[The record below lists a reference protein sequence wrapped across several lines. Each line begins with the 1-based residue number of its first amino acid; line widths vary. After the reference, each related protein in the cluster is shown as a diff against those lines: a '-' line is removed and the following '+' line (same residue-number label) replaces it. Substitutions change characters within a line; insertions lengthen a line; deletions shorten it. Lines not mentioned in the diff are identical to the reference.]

1 MLEIREIEAEGPELE
16 TFREFLQEY
25 QSYLGIDLCFQNFQ
39 KELANPLGR
48 YTPPRGI
55 VMLAHW
61 NRDVAACGALQDLG
75 EGNCELKRIY
85 VRPAFRRKGIARSVS
100 EYLMRRAEEIGY
112 RAARLDTLKRLE
124 GAGAVSLAGIQRDR
138 ALQHC
143 SRARH
148 RLYGAGARRA
158 RSITFSGEAG

>member
-1 MLEIREIEAEGPELE
+1 MLEIREIEAEGPDLE

-48 YTPPRGI
+48 YTPPKGI

-61 NRDVAACGALQDLG
+61 NGEVAACGALQDLG

-85 VRPAFRRKGIARSVS
+85 VRPDFRRKGIARSVS

-124 GAGAVSLAGIQRDR
+124 GALELYRSLGFSEIAPYNVAPEPDIVYMER
-138 ALQHC
+138 AL
-143 SRARH
+143 
-148 RLYGAGARRA
+148 GAPAP
-158 RSITFSGEAG
+158 